1 MESEVFP
8 PHLEQFMLSPL
19 VIWVS
24 TLLHVNDVAMINV
37 LGVDFP
43 INKQIIMFLFFV
55 LFR

>member
-1 MESEVFP
+1 MESEVFL